1 MNRMR
6 KAALAVAAALC
17 VTGCGGQ
24 AGGRGEE
31 GAASG
36 ELTSQG
42 ASGGGQ
48 GAQGEQGAE
57 GGQGAQKGSWSP
69 AGTVSV
75 IVPAAAG
82 GNTDRSARVFAQYAS
97 QITGQEFAVSNVSG
111 SVGTVAANRVLAS
124 MPDGQTFL
132 YGHNLVNMANVAGV
146 ADYHYS
152 AFTLG
157 PTFVKDPAQQLYVN
171 GNNYRNL
178 EEFIQAAKE
187 APGRLRACTEVGGY
201 TYYELLAFEEAAGI
215 ELNLVD
221 VGSNA
226 DKIAAMLSGQADLM
240 PGAYV
245 NTKEYLDSG
254 QLLCIGIPSENRYE
268 ILENIPTLKEQGV
281 DLAYPDCDFSL
292 YFPKG
297 TEKEV
302 IAYYEWL
309 VQEILGDPA
318 AQEDIKEMNMMPYY
332 LSAEE
337 SGRHDEEIYQAI
349 KEVAQGLEAK

>member
-1 MNRMR
+1 MKGIRTG
-6 KAALAVAAALC
+6 ALAMAAVAALC
-17 VTGCGGQ
+17 VTGCGIQ
-24 AGGRGEE
+24 AGGIGEE
-31 GAASG
+31 G
-36 ELTSQG
+36 G
-42 ASGGGQ
+42 ASGDLKGLEASEGSQAQEAGGQ
-48 GAQGEQGAE
+48 ADE
-57 GGQGAQKGSWSP
+57 KGSWVP

-75 IVPAAAG
+75 IVPAGPG
-82 GNTDRSARVFAQYAS
+82 GNTDRSAQVFAQYAS

-111 SVGTVAANRVLAS
+111 SVGTVAANQVLAAA
-124 MPDGQTFL
+124 PDGQTLL
-132 YGHNLVNMANVAGV
+132 YGHNLVNVANVAGV
-146 ADYHYS
+146 ADYHFS
-152 AFTLG
+152 AFALG
-157 PTFVKDPAQQLYVN
+157 PTFVKDPVQQLYVN
-171 GNNYRNL
+171 GSSFQNL
-178 EEFIQAAKE
+178 EEFIRAAKE
-187 APGRLRACTEVGGY
+187 APGRLRACTEVGAY

-254 QLLCIGIPSENRYE
+254 QLLCIGIPSEERYE
-268 ILENIPTLKEQGV
+268 ILEGIPTLNEQGV
-281 DLAYPDCDFSL
+281 DLVYPDCDFSL

-297 TEKEV
+297 TKKEV

-309 VQEILGDPA
+309 VQEILRDPA